1 MTIVV
6 QLGAIVLINTV
17 GVGAARKTLGEEL
30 VRGTRVFDRL
40 KEQDSERLVQGARLL
55 SADYAFRDA
64 VSTGDAGT
72 IASVLWNHSKRID
85 ADFMML
91 VGLDGRVIADTR
103 GDASGKPFPFP
114 QVLDQAADSKRS
126 SSMVIVRGKLHE

>member
-30 VRGTRVFDRL
+30 VRGARVFDRL
-40 KEQDSERLVQGARLL
+40 KEQDTERLVQGARLL

-64 VSTGDAGT
+64 VSSGDSGT

-91 VGLDGRVIADTR
+91 VGLDGRVIADTSAMV
-103 GDASGKPFPFP
+103 GASLFHFPAFSIRP
-114 QVLDQAADSKRS
+114 SNRNARAR
-126 SSMVIVRGKLHE
+126 